1 MSLQEKKQC
10 YYLKEL
16 YRIAVFICIQL
27 SLSSSASST
36 RGMPN
41 ITLRPMKHT
50 CYDVKKLAAPNT
62 FTDLVQSKKQLGEL
76 SISAVT
82 LEESVCNAFWLFL
95 LRACYPAKVHKVLN
109 LEKKRMKEK
118 KQTWKHLYPFSAL
131 HGPYGQQNIKSCR
144 MGYMSCFWFYWL
156 LIIDF
161 EFFFF
166 LFCFL
171 WMPCLNIL
179 CTTSTDFYWGI
190 RKQLV
195 CTLEKHVSSFCKDH
209 NFILW
214 EQPCKIFQKDC
225 QFGTA

>member
-1 MSLQEKKQC
+1 
-10 YYLKEL
+10 
-16 YRIAVFICIQL
+16 
-27 SLSSSASST
+27 
-36 RGMPN
+36 
-41 ITLRPMKHT
+41 MKRT

-82 LEESVCNAFWLFL
+82 LEESVGNAFWLFL
-95 LRACYPAKVHKVLN
+95 LRACYPAKVHKALN
-109 LEKKRMKEK
+109 LEKKEWNKKWKTNMK
-118 KQTWKHLYPFSAL
+118 TFISPFSSPWSL
-131 HGPYGQQNIKSCR
+131 WTEKHKKLQDGIHV
-144 MGYMSCFWFYWL
+144 MFLIL
-156 LIIDF
+156 LITDNQF
-161 EFFFF
+161 WVFFYFF
-166 LFCFL
+166 LM
-171 WMPCLNIL
+171 WMACLNIL